1 MSWCKKDPVF
11 IVSGI
16 RPFAALRSSISIVCV
31 CHKSVYKSSCHFR
44 GISLTLLAS
53 RTSKCNIV
61 LFRPRERKERK
72 HRKAFREADQNFSG
86 SWTHKASQWLWQAP
100 GIPPSLFTCSRQR
113 ALWEMSSYDGDFYL
127 HGPAIF
133 CLFFLLF
140 LPFFP
145 LSWENSLIYKAAA
158 AVANKQTLEMK
169 VRWKL
174 EVAADWW
181 VIFGGSWCLWVGLF
195 VTL

>member
-1 MSWCKKDPVF
+1 MFLVSAGVCLDVKKDPVF

-16 RPFAALRSSISIVCV
+16 KPFAARRSSISIVCV
-31 CHKSVYKSSCHFR
+31 CHKSVYKSSSHFR

-100 GIPPSLFTCSRQR
+100 GVPPSLFTCSRQR
-113 ALWEMSSYDGDFYL
+113 ALWEMSSHDGDFYL
-127 HGPAIF
+127 GPAIF

-145 LSWENSLIYKAAA
+145 LSWENSLIYKASSS
-158 AVANKQTLEMK
+158 KQTLEMK
-169 VRWKL
+169 VWWKL
-174 EVAADWW
+174 EVAADWR
-181 VIFGGSWCLWVGLF
+181 VIFGGMEGADV
-195 VTL
+195 